1 MVIFSRVFN
10 FLKIFLSIIF
20 ITFILSLLI
29 DFFFGKKI
37 LKSLDR
43 YLVETEFYGRLMRT
57 DHSIFHHS
65 FLSNVNYK
73 KSKGF
78 EGIYTFCTDNH
89 GFRSECGKVN
99 SKNFDFGFMGDSFVE
114 GVSLNYDKTFVGLFT
129 KNKKNL
135 KVANLGVT
143 SYAPSIYFSKLKYLL
158 ENNFNFK
165 HIVFFID
172 ISDLY
177 DDSVFYKL
185 NESGIVSERYE
196 KEKNLKRRK
205 FLRSNFPLTN
215 YYMYVIKKNSQLK
228 KDKKKLKKF
237 SEAPTFNKKA
247 SIKAEWTY
255 YGNNIHP
262 DYNIGIKESQKVL
275 INNMEKAYN
284 LLQSKNIKMSLV
296 VYPWPHQIQN
306 DVVESIHVKMW
317 REFCY
322 NKCEQFVN
330 FFPFFFKEKEKSSFL
345 EVYKKYFFWNDVH
358 FNYSGNKVIAEK
370 LLEIF

>member
-1 MVIFSRVFN
+1 MVIFLRALN
-10 FLKIFLSIIF
+10 FLKIFLSIIL

-29 DFFFGKKI
+29 DFFFGNKI
-37 LKSLDR
+37 LKTLDK
-43 YLVETEFYGRLMRT
+43 YLVKTEFYGRLMRT
-57 DHSIFHHS
+57 DHPVFHHS
-65 FLSNVNYK
+65 FLTNVKYK

-99 SKNFDFGFMGDSFVE
+99 SKNFDIGFMGDSFVE
-114 GVSLNYDKTFVGLFT
+114 GVSLNYEKTFVGLFAN
-129 KNKKNL
+129 NKKNL
-135 KVANLGVT
+135 KVANLGIT

-158 ENNFNFK
+158 ENNYNFK
-165 HIVFFID
+165 HIIFFID
-172 ISDLY
+172 VSDLY

-185 NESGIVSERYE
+185 NEDGTVSERYE
-196 KEKNLKRRK
+196 KEKGLKRRK

-228 KDKKKLKKF
+228 DNAKKLEKF
-237 SEAPTFNKKA
+237 SNIPLFNKKA

-255 YGNNIHP
+255 HKTNNHP
-262 DYNIGIKESQKVL
+262 DYNIGIKESQRVL
-275 INNMEKAYN
+275 IKNMEKAYN
-284 LLQSKNIKMSLV
+284 LLKGKDIKMSLV

-306 DVVESIHVKMW
+306 DVVNSKHVNMW
-317 REFCY
+317 KEFCY
-322 NKCEQFVN
+322 KKCENFVN

-345 EVYKKYFFWNDVH
+345 EVYQKYFFWNDVH
-358 FNYSGNKVIAEK
+358 FNYSGNKVIAKK